1 MTIRTSIPALLFAIA
16 ACGTAFAAD
25 ADKPADTG
33 REFNAA
39 EYEALNA
46 AFAGGAGPGS
56 GPLLLRGYVPLYPV
70 SRVLSGKTGVCVLEF
85 TIDTTGKAVDVDRVR
100 QDDEKMCDHAV
111 LSLRHWEFRPAVRDG
126 VTRRTRYRVPI
137 TYTFE

>member
-1 MTIRTSIPALLFAIA
+1 MTIRTSVPALLFAIA
-16 ACGTAFAAD
+16 ACGTAFAAR

-39 EYEALNA
+39 EYETLNA
-46 AFAGGAGPGS
+46 AFARGAGPGS
-56 GPLLLRGYVPLYPV
+56 GPVLLRGYVPLYPV

-85 TIDTTGKAVDVDRVR
+85 TVDTAGKAVDVGRVR

-111 LSLRHWEFRPAVRDG
+111 LSLRHWEFQPAMHDG
-126 VTRRTRYRVPI
+126 VPQRTRHRIPI
-137 TYTFE
+137 TYSLK